1 MSKKVMVAMSGGID
15 SSVAALLLKEQGYD
29 VSGVTLK
36 LYDNED
42 LGIDDNTRTC
52 CSISDIEDASHVAH
66 KLGFRHYVFNFGLL
80 FKKKVM
86 DEFAMAYQR
95 GETPNPCI
103 DCNRYIKFS
112 KLLERALL
120 LDNDYIATG
129 HYARIEYDE
138 VSGRYLL
145 KKAKDSSKDQTYALY
160 ALTQEELSKT
170 LFPLGNMLKN
180 EVRELAAKRGLINA
194 EKPDSQDICFV
205 KDGDYGGFLTNTMG
219 IKAKPGDFVRKDGTK
234 IGRHKGIIH
243 YTIGQRRGLNLSMGH
258 RIFVTEIDGTSNK
271 VVIGENE
278 DLYSN
283 YLEARDVNFISIPA
297 LERPMNV
304 SAKIRYKQEETP
316 AVIKPLKNGNISVEF
331 DIPQRAITKGQ
342 AVVFYDGDKVVG
354 GGTIALGR
362 KSNEENI

>member
-1 MSKKVMVAMSGGID
+1 MVAMSGGID

-52 CSISDIEDASHVAH
+52 CSVLDIEDAAHVAR
-66 KLGFRHYVFNFGLL
+66 KLGFRHHVFNFGLL
-80 FKKKVM
+80 FKEKVM
-86 DEFAMAYQR
+86 DEFAMAYER

-120 LDNDYIATG
+120 LENDYIATG

-138 VSGRYLL
+138 SAGRYLL
-145 KKAKDSSKDQTYALY
+145 KKAKDTSKDQTYALY
-160 ALTQEELSKT
+160 ALSQKELSRT

-180 EVRELAAKRGLINA
+180 EVRELAAKSGLINA
-194 EKPDSQDICFV
+194 DKPDSQDICFV

-219 IKAKPGDFVRKDGTK
+219 VKSKSGDFVSKEGAV

-258 RIFVTEIDGTSNK
+258 RVFVTDIDGEKNR
-271 VVIGENE
+271 VVIGSNE
-278 DLYSN
+278 DLFSN
-283 YLEARDVNFISIPA
+283 YLEAKDVNFISIEA
-297 LERPMNV
+297 LKGPMKV
-304 SAKIRYKQEETP
+304 SAKIRYSQNETP
-316 AVIKPLKNGNISVEF
+316 ALIKPLKNGNISVEF
-331 DIPQRAITKGQ
+331 EKPQRAITKGQ
-342 AVVFYDGDKVVG
+342 AVVFYDGDTVVG
-354 GGTIALGR
+354 GGTITSGR
-362 KSNEENI
+362 KNDEENI